1 MFKIGEFSKLTM
13 ISIKMLR
20 HYDEIGLL
28 APETVDSFTGYRYY
42 SARQLEAAGKI
53 QALKSMGFGLAT
65 IREILAQ
72 YDNALPGGTPLPDAG
87 GIAGPRRPAR
97 DPRKHHRTIGKG
109 R

>member
-72 YDNALPGGTPLPDAG
+72 YDQCGKPSPLPGGTPLPDAG
-87 GIAGPRRPAR
+87 GIAGPWRPAR
-97 DPRKHHRTIGKG
+97 DPRKHH
-109 R
+109 